1 MIELAPPDPPPPA
14 SANATNA
21 SSEAG
26 TWLNASGAS
35 TSAITAGFDDGGG
48 AVGIVAALTAAVALL
63 AAGLGVLGWRHR
75 KRKRK
80 KEEQTEPELKRAD
93 GEFEAVDASGGRD
106 GGDEREQHGGGPRGG
121 GNDDIDG
128 GAPPLVVEELSER
141 SEGLATGDDSGF
153 GRPELEGPSEEAEA
167 AAAVALEGAAAFPT
181 RSDDDGDGGKAT
193 DGALEA
199 AGGPSRSDGGALNP
213 AMGGRVR
220 LPPQLAGDGA
230 FALASDDAFE
240 LDGTPRFHSE
250 DAASDN
256 RLGGDGGRLARPA
269 DGRLGNEEPSRWGM
283 KRPGADGDPLDLEG
297 APGFGHMRRGGEMD
311 SSDGRLNLRRPDA
324 LAERVLPLGV
334 GGAPTLREIVDGLSR
349 EGTPGFGGGVGRF
362 GELSADFAPA
372 HPPPLPMEGAPTPSS
387 IVVKETAG
395 AAALRRARKARLEAR
410 TSHCAKA
417 FESPR
422 HGGAGSVAGGEQAI
436 GTAPGN
442 CSEQEKRKQVH
453 QRLRRATFA
462 GEHGS
467 TRESADVRDW
477 SGVLVPDL
485 VRSEHDGRATS
496 GDRAAND
503 TGCAS
508 PSGSRFCGAPFRRC
522 VDVWTA
528 EGIAEPRD
536 TVARAPKAAA
546 DQPGAVMRSQRCYG
560 SDASGEAVSPAS
572 SPGKW
577 ADPVSS
583 PYVKAGISEST
594 PADASTP

>member
-14 SANATNA
+14 SANATDA
-21 SSEAG
+21 SSDAG

-35 TSAITAGFDDGGG
+35 TSAITTGFDDGGG
-48 AVGIVAALTAAVALL
+48 AEGIVAALTAAVALL
-63 AAGLGVLGWRHR
+63 AAGLGMLGWRHR

-230 FALASDDAFE
+230 FALASDGAFE
-240 LDGTPRFHSE
+240 LEGTPRFHSE

-372 HPPPLPMEGAPTPSS
+372 HPPPLANALGAGCEGAPAADS
-387 IVVKETAG
+387 
-395 AAALRRARKARLEAR
+395 AAATTTAEPASAPTAAGSAALARARDARALKRRARRGVRGDDAQPQQR
-410 TSHCAKA
+410 
-417 FESPR
+417 R
-422 HGGAGSVAGGEQAI
+422 HTRSGGVPNGDP
-436 GTAPGN
+436 TADD
-442 CSEQEKRKQVH
+442 RV
-453 QRLRRATFA
+453 QR
-462 GEHGS
+462 
-467 TRESADVRDW
+467 
-477 SGVLVPDL
+477 
-485 VRSEHDGRATS
+485 
-496 GDRAAND
+496 
-503 TGCAS
+503 CAS
-508 PSGSRFCGAPFRRC
+508 EVHGRSWFHVLFIPQLPF
-522 VDVWTA
+522 
-528 EGIAEPRD
+528 
-536 TVARAPKAAA
+536 
-546 DQPGAVMRSQRCYG
+546 Q
-560 SDASGEAVSPAS
+560 
-572 SPGKW
+572 
-577 ADPVSS
+577 
-583 PYVKAGISEST
+583 
-594 PADASTP
+594 